1 MLLTSFPAITNAQ
14 EMKPE
19 TLSERLAKIQ
29 PAQTQQIS
37 GARKGEVSEA
47 ASVNLPVW
55 CCHEILLH
63 GFSREMSNENDPYD
77 LSTAPRKYG
86 YKLGIVRRHPIV
98 FVLAASVA
106 VGLTIALVQ
115 RRGHCPGEY
124 TSGDPPCPPPDKN
137 FKH

>member
-1 MLLTSFPAITNAQ
+1 MTNHILLRTSSSLLIMAILSGVFPAITNAQ

-29 PAQTQQIS
+29 PAQTQQINP
-37 GARKGEVSEA
+37 ARNWGVSEGDR
-47 ASVNLPVW
+47 N
-55 CCHEILLH
+55 H
-63 GFSREMSNENDPYD
+63 
-77 LSTAPRKYG
+77 APKH
-86 YKLGIVRRHPIV
+86 GIVAWAKRHSV
-98 FVLAASVA
+98 VLGLATGAA
-106 VGLTIALVQ
+106 VGLTFALIE